1 MTTALQLVQAEVDRL
16 QAAADKAVADLAAA
30 KAKLAATHPTL
41 LAALERPVEDVIA
54 FIRSFGPAFFPKAA
68 PAPATADTDS
78 ASAAPAAQ

>member
-16 QAAADKAVADLAAA
+16 QAAADSAVADLASA

-54 FIRSFGPAFFPKAA
+54 FFRSFGPAFFPKAPAAA
-68 PAPATADTDS
+68 PTPATTD
-78 ASAAPAAQ
+78 AAQ